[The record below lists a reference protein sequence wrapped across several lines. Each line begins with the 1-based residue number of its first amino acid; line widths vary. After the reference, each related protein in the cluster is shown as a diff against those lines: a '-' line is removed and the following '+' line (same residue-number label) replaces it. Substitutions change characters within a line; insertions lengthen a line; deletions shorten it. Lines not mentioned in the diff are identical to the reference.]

1 MTLLSIYIASAV
13 LGLGITVIDMLGL
26 FGNESEDA
34 DFETGEDLGDDIGD
48 DFDSEADISG
58 DEGDAADF
66 EDLSGDDPAQPS
78 ALGHDSEADPS
89 KRHKRR
95 KRDITLTVLSGAR
108 SVVYFALGF
117 GPAGLFALSQVSAP
131 RSLAWS
137 IPAGVAVLI
146 GGRLLRK
153 VLRRELDSQISTEE
167 LLLEAGEV
175 IVSIA
180 PGSMGKVRIKYGG
193 SYVDRYARAA
203 DPNTRIALGTL
214 VRVADI
220 SDECVYVEPDD
231 SITRFPEE
239 Q

>member
-26 FGNESEDA
+26 FGSESE
-34 DFETGEDLGDDIGD
+34 T
-48 DFDSEADISG
+48 DFDSGEAAG
-58 DEGDAADF
+58 DDSAGELEFAGEEGDVSIP
-66 EDLSGDDPAQPS
+66 EDSSGDDSVQPS
-78 ALGHDSEADPS
+78 ALGHDSDEAAAV
-89 KRHKRR
+89 KRKKR
-95 KRDITLTVLSGAR
+95 KRDAVLTILSGAR

-117 GPAGLFALSQVSAP
+117 GPAGLFALTQVSAP
-131 RSLAWS
+131 RSLIWS
-137 IPAGVAVLI
+137 VPAGAAVLV
-146 GGRLLRK
+146 GGRILRR

-175 IVSIA
+175 TVSIA

-193 SYVDRYARAA
+193 SYIDRYARAA
-203 DPNTRIALGTL
+203 DPNARIALGTL

-231 SITRFPEE
+231 SISRFTEE